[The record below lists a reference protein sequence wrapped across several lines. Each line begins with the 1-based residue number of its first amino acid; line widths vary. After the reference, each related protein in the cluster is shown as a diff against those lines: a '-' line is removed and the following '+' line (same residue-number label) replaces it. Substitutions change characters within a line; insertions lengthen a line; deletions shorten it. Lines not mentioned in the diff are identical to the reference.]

1 MPLNPSAGVGSNIK
15 ELHSGKTFEHT
26 KNKFGKER
34 ADKQSIAIALDV
46 ARKAK
51 RAKGGKI
58 HVGAIKG
65 SDPGRTDTIPM
76 KVEDSSYVLPADFIS
91 HLGENNSA
99 SGLKMA
105 QHLYGEGGVHDEPSQ
120 RKSGGR
126 TSKGKPVECITASG
140 EFVVPPSVIKNIGH
154 GDVDFGH
161 RIMDKLVMMMREDH
175 VKTLKAL
182 PRPATD

>member
-34 ADKQSIAIALDV
+34 ADKQSIAIALGV

-65 SDPGRTDTIPM
+65 NDPGRTDTINM
-76 KVEDSSYVLPADFIS
+76 KVPDGAYVLSADVVS

-99 SGLKMA
+99 AGLKRA
-105 QHLYGEGGVHDEPSQ
+105 DELFGPNG
-120 RKSGGR
+120 KFAP
-126 TSKGKPVECITASG
+126 TSKRAKGGLVSKGVDCVTAGGEYVIPVET
-140 EFVVPPSVIKNIGH
+140 VRNIGH
-154 GDVDFGH
+154 GDLDLGH
-161 RIMDKLVMMMREDH
+161 KIIDRWSMDTRKDH
-175 VKTLKAL
+175 IDTLKKL
-182 PRPATD
+182 PPPAQD